1 MIYQKFTDI
10 YSEQLAEGAIINDR
24 MPGFKED
31 YLVLHCLLR
40 KHKIRTCFE
49 VGTNTGFGTKI
60 IKNAL
65 GEIKTVVYSLDLP
78 VIDSKLSL
86 QHPVNYA
93 KMLGEECDLEYIQL
107 TGNSKTFPYYAYP
120 AQAYYVDGEHDY
132 DHVFTETK
140 RILTEA
146 RPKLIV
152 YHDADM
158 PEVIKGIMDG
168 FGWAYVNMLD
178 NDYDLY
184 RVSDT
189 HIAYILKR

>member
-10 YSEQLAEGAIINDR
+10 HTDELATGAIINDR

-31 YLVLHCLLR
+31 YLLLHCLLR
-40 KHKIRTCFE
+40 KYNIRTCFE

-65 GEIKTVVYSLDLP
+65 GEIKSVVYSLDLP
-78 VIDSKLSL
+78 TDQGNLSK
-86 QHPVNYA
+86 QHPIHHGNL
-93 KMLGEECDLEYIQL
+93 LGEECDLEYIQL

-120 AQAYYVDGEHDY
+120 AQGYYVDGEHDY
-132 DHVFTETK
+132 DHVLAETK

-146 RPKLIV
+146 RPKLVI

-158 PEVIKGIMDG
+158 TEVIKGIMDG
-168 FGWAYVNMLD
+168 FRWAYVNMLD
-178 NDYDLY
+178 NTYDLY

-189 HIAYILKR
+189 RIAYILKR